1 MKRFIFF
8 GEDVV
13 PLRRHIDTVYKFLE
27 RDAQQKIRIAE
38 LEKKYNEVYV
48 DNKRLTSGFS
58 ESTARNVELLNENG
72 NLRTQIDNLEYRL
85 SKFSRTRGKNGK
97 FTKNG

>member
-27 RDAQQKIRIAE
+27 RDAKQKIRIAE
-38 LEKKYNEVYV
+38 LEKKYNEVYI

-58 ESTARNVELLNENG
+58 ESTARNAELLNENG
-72 NLRTQIDNLEYRL
+72 NLRTKIDNLEHRL
-85 SKFSRTRGKNGK
+85 SKFFRARGQNGK

>member
-13 PLRRHIDTVYKFLE
+13 PLRRHIETVYKFLE

-48 DNKRLTSGFS
+48 DNKRLTSERIKTTAKLSIITKATCFS
-58 ESTARNVELLNENG
+58 
-72 NLRTQIDNLEYRL
+72 
-85 SKFSRTRGKNGK
+85 
-97 FTKNG
+97 